1 MERFEDNGIVI
12 STKTF
17 GERKVIVTLLTEN
30 HGLCAGMFRY
40 SKTTKAICE
49 PGSLVYCK
57 WQARLADHL
66 GTWTLEQQFSPLSIL
81 FTNPEA
87 LMIVNA
93 SCSMVKA
100 ILPEREP
107 ASAVYHCFAGLIHQ
121 LPEKNAKNDLE
132 TNHELVACLISYCY
146 LELFLLSSF
155 ALTLDVSKC
164 AATGTTTDLIYI
176 SPKTGR
182 AVCRAAG
189 YEYRD
194 KLLPLPGF
202 FLTSPMKPLGKSQ
215 VEKEGIRD
223 NFDALESHVMKDT
236 PLEEIL
242 AALSVSGYFLTKY
255 GFTVHDRDMPKARLL
270 LYEHCQKM
278 TNTESDQQKR

>member
-1 MERFEDNGIVI
+1 
-12 STKTF
+12 
-17 GERKVIVTLLTEN
+17 
-30 HGLCAGMFRY
+30 MFRY

-182 AVCRAAG
+182 AVCRATAAPP
-189 YEYRD
+189 R
-194 KLLPLPGF
+194 
-202 FLTSPMKPLGKSQ
+202 SSQ
-215 VEKEGIRD
+215 LR
-223 NFDALESHVMKDT
+223 
-236 PLEEIL
+236 
-242 AALSVSGYFLTKY
+242 
-255 GFTVHDRDMPKARLL
+255 
-270 LYEHCQKM
+270 
-278 TNTESDQQKR
+278 